1 MHEMQ
6 MKNVEDMYPLSPMQ
20 QGMLFHI
27 LYAPN
32 QGFYHEQLVSTLH
45 CDIQLDHC
53 LRSWQRA
60 VERHPVLRTA
70 FVWKGLKEPVQ
81 VVHQQV
87 TMDIAQRDW
96 RGAARSEQ
104 DQRLAAYLSEDRRQ
118 GFDLSKAPLMRVA
131 LMRLDEDRWQLVWSY
146 SHLLLDGWSVPLV
159 LNDVFSF
166 YESLCTGKEV
176 SEKPSR
182 PYREYIKWVRQQD
195 FSKAED
201 FWRDSLRGIVAPTPL
216 GVDRIPEEIPGDGKA
231 HGDEQIRL
239 SKLGSRDL
247 RDFARQ
253 SQLTLNTVT
262 QGAWALLL
270 SHYSGE
276 RDVVFGAT
284 VSGRPAEV
292 DGVESMVGVFI
303 NTLPVRITI
312 QDDITI
318 QAWLRQLQGQF
329 VELRRHECTPLV
341 QVQSWSESGGSL
353 FESLL
358 VFENYPTQGVMQ
370 ERYTSLRMSGDQ
382 YLTQTNYPLTVF
394 VIPGEEVVIR
404 ILYDCRRFERSVI
417 CRMLEHFKNL
427 LAGMVADPASAPANV
442 PILSESERRRIVV
455 EWNATEKRYPGDMR
469 LPSYIEQQVDR
480 TPDAVALTFQD
491 QVLSYR
497 ELNARANQLA
507 HHLRSLGI
515 GADTMVG
522 ICLQRSVEMVVGL
535 LGIVKAG
542 AAYVPLDPDY
552 PRDRLE
558 YMIRDAGVPVLLT
571 QQHIVP
577 SLPEHS
583 AQTIALDSD
592 WPAVG
597 AHSRENPLGEI
608 HPENLAYM
616 IYTSGSTGKPKG
628 AMNTHRGIC
637 NRLLWMQE
645 AYRLTDRDRVLQKT
659 PFSFDVSVWEFFWPL
674 MTGAQLVVA
683 QPGGHKDGGYL
694 VKTIME
700 RGITTIHFV
709 PSMLA
714 VFLREKGV
722 EKCTSLRN
730 VICSGEAL
738 TYELQELFF
747 SRLPVALHN
756 LYGPTEAS
764 VDVTSWACIRGDPR
778 RVVPIGRPIANTQI
792 YILNSRL
799 QPIPTG
805 VSGELHIGGVGLARG
820 YHNRPEL
827 TAEKFIRDPFS
838 KEGDAR
844 LYKTGDLSRFLPDG
858 NVEYLGRMDNQI
870 KIRGFRVELGEI
882 ESALRKHPAVLDTV
896 VVARED
902 SPGEKRI
909 VAYYVQRDGGTCQPR
924 ELRDLLVQSLPDYM
938 IPAAFMKLP
947 AIPLS
952 ANGKVERRALPKPDE
967 SSRASSDVKMAPR
980 TSLEETIAKIWEDL
994 LGIRNLS
1001 VLDNFF
1007 EIGGN
1012 SLLLVQVHG
1021 QLQEVV
1027 QREFPLVELFN
1038 HPTVLSVAEFLSSEP
1053 AESLAGIAAASE
1065 PASRQEN
1072 SERMRRAFSQRR
1084 NRNR

>member
-1 MHEMQ
+1 MP

-27 LYAPN
+27 LVAPN
-32 QGFYHEQLVSTLH
+32 QGFYHEQLVSTFY
-45 CDIQLDHC
+45 CDIQLESF
-53 LRSWQRA
+53 LRSWQKA

-70 FVWKGLKEPVQ
+70 FVWKTLNKPVQ
-81 VVHQQV
+81 LVHRQV
-87 TMDIAQRDW
+87 TMDIAQNDW
-96 RGAARSEQ
+96 RGTAREEQ
-104 DQRLAAYLSEDRRQ
+104 DRRLAAYLSEDRRQ
-118 GFDLSKAPLMRVA
+118 GFDLASAPLMRVA
-131 LMRLDEDRWQLVWSY
+131 LMRLDEDRWQFVWSY

-159 LNDVFSF
+159 LNDVFSC
-166 YESLCTGKEV
+166 YESLCAGGESPATPG
-176 SEKPSR
+176 R
-182 PYREYIKWVRQQD
+182 PYREYIKWVENQN
-195 FSKAED
+195 FSRAED
-201 FWRDSLRGIVAPTPL
+201 FWRNSLKGVTAPTPL
-216 GVDRIPEEIPGDGKA
+216 GVDRILEGNHVEGQA
-231 HGDEQIRL
+231 YGDEQIRL
-239 SKLGSRDL
+239 SKPDSRRL

-270 SHYSGE
+270 HHYSGDK
-276 RDVVFGAT
+276 DVVFGAT

-292 DGVESMVGVFI
+292 AGVESMVGVFI

-312 QDDITI
+312 PDDVTV
-318 QAWLRQLQGQF
+318 QEWLRQLQGQF
-329 VELRRHECTPLV
+329 VELRRYECTPLV
-341 QVQSWSESGGSL
+341 QVQRWSGAGGSL

-370 ERYTSLRMSGDQ
+370 DRYPSLRMSGDQ

-394 VIPGEEVVIR
+394 VVPGEEVVLR
-404 ILYDCRRFERSVI
+404 MLYDCRRFERSSI
-417 CRMLEHFKNL
+417 RGMLEHFKNL
-427 LAGMVADPASAPANV
+427 LTGLVADPDAAPAIV
-442 PILSESERRRIVV
+442 PVLSEGERHRILV
-455 EWNATEKRYPGDMR
+455 EWNATAVRYPGDMR
-469 LPSYIEQQVDR
+469 LPSYIEQQAER
-480 TPDAVALTFQD
+480 TPDAVALTYDD

-507 HHLRSLGI
+507 HHLRSLGV
-515 GADTMVG
+515 GPDTMVG

-558 YMIRDAGVPVLLT
+558 YMIQDAGVPVLLS
-571 QQHIVP
+571 QQELIAR
-577 SLPEHS
+577 LPKHS
-583 AQTIALDSD
+583 AETIALDSD
-592 WPAVG
+592 WPKIA
-597 AHSRENPLGEI
+597 AHARDNPPVDI
-608 HPENLAYM
+608 HPDNLAYM

-628 AMNTHRGIC
+628 AMNTHRGIS

-674 MTGAQLVVA
+674 MTGARLVVA
-683 QPGGHKDGGYL
+683 RPGGHKDGGYL
-694 VKTIME
+694 VKTIIE
-700 RGITTIHFV
+700 QGITTIHFV

-764 VDVTSWACIRGDPR
+764 VDVTSWACIPGDPR

-792 YILNSRL
+792 YVLNSRL
-799 QPIPTG
+799 QPVPTG
-805 VSGELHIGGVGLARG
+805 VSGELHLGGVQLARG

-827 TAEKFIRDPFS
+827 TAEKFIPDPFS
-838 KEGDAR
+838 KESGAR
-844 LYKTGDLSRFLPDG
+844 LYKTGDLCRFLPDG
-858 NVEYLGRMDNQI
+858 NVEYLGRIDNQI

-882 ESALRKHPAVLDTV
+882 ESVLRKHPAVLDTA

-909 VAYYVQRDGGTCQPR
+909 VAYYVQRDGGSCQPR
-924 ELRDLLVQSLPDYM
+924 ELRDLLAQSLPDYM

-947 AIPLS
+947 ALPLS

-967 SSRASSDVKMAPR
+967 SSRAASDVRMAPR
-980 TSLEETIAKIWEDL
+980 NSLEETIAKIWQNL

-1021 QLQEVV
+1021 QLQEMVK
-1027 QREFPLVELFN
+1027 REFPLVELFN
-1038 HPTVLSVAEFLSSEP
+1038 HPTVLSVAEYLSSEP
-1053 AESLAGIAAASE
+1053 AEPPAGSTAASE
-1065 PASRQEN
+1065 SAARQET
-1072 SERMRRAFSQRR
+1072 SDRMRRAFSQRR

>member
-1 MHEMQ
+1 MP

-20 QGMLFHI
+20 RGILFHI

-32 QGFYHEQLVSTLH
+32 QGFYHEQLVSVLQ
-45 CDIQLDHC
+45 CDIHLNHF

-81 VVHQQV
+81 VVHRQV
-87 TMDIAQRDW
+87 AMDIAQSDW

-104 DQRLAAYLSEDRRQ
+104 DRRLADYLSEDRKQ
-118 GFDLSKAPLMRVA
+118 GFDLSNAPLMRVA
-131 LMRLDEDRWQLVWSY
+131 LMRVDEDRFQFVWSY

-159 LNDVFSF
+159 LNDVFSL
-166 YESLCTGKEV
+166 YESLCTGREA

-201 FWRDSLRGIVAPTPL
+201 FWRNSLDGIAAPTPL
-216 GVDRIPEEIPGDGKA
+216 GVDRILEAVPGAGKA
-231 HGDEQIRL
+231 YGDEQIRL
-239 SKLGSRDL
+239 SKPCSRDL

-253 SQLTLNTVT
+253 GQLTLNTVA

-276 RDVVFGAT
+276 GDVVFGAT

-303 NTLPVRITI
+303 NTLPVRVTI
-312 QDDITI
+312 RDDITV
-318 QAWLRQLQGQF
+318 QAWLKQLQGQF

-341 QVQSWSESGGSL
+341 QVQSWSACGGSL

-370 ERYTSLRMSGDQ
+370 ERYASLRMSDDQ

-394 VIPGEEVVIR
+394 VIPGEEIVIR
-404 ILYDCRRFERSVI
+404 ILYDCGRFERGVI
-417 CRMLEHFKNL
+417 GRMLEHFKNL
-427 LAGMVADPASAPANV
+427 LEGLVANSSAAPADV
-442 PILSESERRRIVV
+442 PILSESERQQILVG
-455 EWNATEKRYPGDMR
+455 WNATATKYPGDML

-480 TPDAVALTFQD
+480 TPDGVALTCQD
-491 QVLSYR
+491 QVLTYR

-507 HHLRSLGI
+507 HYLRSLGI
-515 GADTMVG
+515 GPDALVG

-535 LGIVKAG
+535 LGVVKAG

-577 SLPEHS
+577 RLPEHS
-583 AQTIALDSD
+583 AQTIALDSG

-597 AHSRENPLGEI
+597 EYSRDNPRFDL
-608 HPENLAYM
+608 HPDDLAYM

-637 NRLLWMQE
+637 NRLLWMQD
-645 AYRLTDRDRVLQKT
+645 AYGLTERDRVLQKT

-694 VKTIME
+694 VKTIIE
-700 RGITTIHFV
+700 HGITTIHFV

-764 VDVTSWACIRGDPR
+764 VDVTSWACIPGDPR

-799 QPIPTG
+799 QPVPTG

-827 TAEKFIRDPFS
+827 TAEKFIRDPFR
-838 KEGDAR
+838 KQADAR

-858 NVEYLGRMDNQI
+858 NVEYLGRLDNQI

-882 ESALRKHPAVLDTV
+882 ESVLRKHPAVLDTV

-924 ELRDLLVQSLPDYM
+924 ELRDLLVESLPDYM
-938 IPAAFMKLP
+938 IPAAYMKLP
-947 AIPLS
+947 ALPLS

-967 SSRASSDVKMAPR
+967 SSRAASAVKMAPR
-980 TSLEETIAKIWEDL
+980 TSLEATVAKIWEDL
-994 LGIRNLS
+994 LGMSNLS

-1021 QLQEVV
+1021 QLQEVT

-1038 HPTVLSVAEFLSSEP
+1038 HPTVLSMAEFLSSGSVESADVVDASSGP
-1053 AESLAGIAAASE
+1053 AAQREGAD
-1065 PASRQEN
+1065 
-1072 SERMRRAFSQRR
+1072 RMRTVLSRRRSQ
-1084 NRNR
+1084 NR